1 VGTKIEKLKRDKKI
15 KKSIYKPRV
24 PALEQGCR
32 VLLCLRESPKLK
44 MKLTEISKQLGIH
57 KSKGYSILKM
67 LEQFGF
73 VEKDPQSKTYSLGVG
88 LLFLSRHVLDN
99 LDYQA
104 ITNPFLKALTEET
117 KGIALFGV
125 INGEYLYIIAKY
137 EPPQN
142 FGFTLRLGHR
152 FHFTSGAHGK
162 AIVAFMSD
170 IDRER
175 ALAGGKLHFYGDR
188 SNLKMK
194 RLRDEFA
201 KCKRSGFAVDRGE
214 LQPGIN
220 AISAPV
226 FDFRGK
232 IIGCIIL
239 VGTFPESMIEE
250 YGYKT
255 ANTARQV
262 SCKFGADIEHL
273 YPPTQKTTGSARG
286 AP

>member
-1 VGTKIEKLKRDKKI
+1 
-15 KKSIYKPRV
+15 
-24 PALEQGCR
+24 
-32 VLLCLRESPKLK
+32 
-44 MKLTEISKQLGIH
+44 MKLTEISKEVGIH
-57 KSKGYSILKM
+57 KSKGYSILKT
-67 LEQFGF
+67 LQQFGF

-104 ITNPFLKALTEET
+104 ITNPSLKTLTEET

-170 IDRER
+170 VDRER
-175 ALAGGKLHFYGDR
+175 ALAGGKLHFYGDK

-194 RLRDEFA
+194 RLRDELA

-226 FDFRGK
+226 FDFREK

-262 SCKFGADIEHL
+262 SCRFGADVEHL
-273 YPPTQKTTGSARG
+273 YPLAQKTTGSARG
-286 AP
+286 AS